1 MTIPPANAPLGTPDA
16 HPETLRLSQVV
27 GSFRL
32 PMALTAALFL
42 LSFVP
47 RIAGNQILQCSVWS
61 AVVALALWQG
71 YMLFHLARRPAL
83 KDFSRAIY
91 AQHYVQAM
99 VQFSVY
105 LYWGYYWRP
114 VYDHLWL
121 IAAQILFAYTFGML
135 LAWSRRRSYML
146 GFGPVPI
153 ILSTN
158 LFLWFHDE
166 WFYMQFLMIAVG
178 FLGKEFVRWK
188 RDGRSVHIFNPSA
201 FSLGFFSLI
210 LITTGTTEL
219 TWAPE
224 ISSTLTLAPGIYT
237 YLFAVGLVVM
247 YFFSITLV
255 SSAAAITLFGFSALY
270 AAIAGVPYFLDSEIP
285 AAVFLGLHLL
295 ITDPSTSPRT
305 PLGKTFFGILYGL
318 GVFAL
323 YTILGYFGEP
333 TLYDKLLCVPLLN
346 LSVIAIDR
354 LVKRISSESLL
365 NLWNPAW
372 LGGRSNIAHMG
383 VWIAVF
389 GLMSVLGRTDAQ
401 HTGDS
406 VPFWQNSC
414 SAELPNACVR
424 LVSVES
430 TYCSDNA
437 AWACNE
443 LGVHYR
449 EGMIVAR
456 DDDLAYGYFARA
468 CELKFQAGCAN
479 ILQDDTVYRDEPLE
493 LDLRLMLRQGGK
505 NLMAYSV
512 QDLYARACNHEWEFA
527 CARSEL
533 GASSAGGD

>member
-1 MTIPPANAPLGTPDA
+1 MNSTQMDTSPA
-16 HPETLRLSQVV
+16 LRLSQVV
-27 GSFRL
+27 GSFKL
-32 PMALTAALFL
+32 PMALTLAIFV
-42 LSFVP
+42 LSFAP
-47 RIAGNQILQCSVWS
+47 RIASNSTLMYSFWGASLV
-61 AVVALALWQG
+61 LLLWQG
-71 YMLFHLARRPAL
+71 FMLIHLARRPAL

-91 AQHYVQAM
+91 SQHYVQAM

-121 IAAQILFAYTFGML
+121 LAGQVMFAYTFGML

-146 GFGPVPI
+146 GFGPIPI
-153 ILSTN
+153 IFSTN
-158 LFLWFHDE
+158 LFLWFHDD
-166 WFYMQFLMIAVG
+166 WFYMQFVMIAVG
-178 FLGKEFVRWK
+178 FLGKEFVRWN

-210 LITTGTTEL
+210 LITTGTTDL

-255 SSAAAITLFGFSALY
+255 SGAAAITLFGFSALY
-270 AAIAGVPYFLDSEIP
+270 AAIAGVPYFLDSDIP

-305 PLGKTFFGILYGL
+305 PLGKTLFGVLYGI

-323 YTILGYFGEP
+323 YTILGWFGEP

-346 LSVIAIDR
+346 LSVIGIDR
-354 LVKRISSESLL
+354 LVRRINSDAVL
-365 NLWNPAW
+365 NLWNPSW
-372 LGGRSNIAHMG
+372 FSGRANVAHMMI
-383 VWIAVF
+383 WISVF
-389 GLMSVLGRTDAQ
+389 GLMSLLGRTDAQ
-401 HTGDS
+401 HPGDS
-406 VPFWQNSC
+406 VPFWEQSC
-414 SAELPNACVR
+414 SAQLPNACDR

-430 TYCSDNA
+430 TYCGDNA

-443 LGVHYR
+443 LGAHYR
-449 EGMIVAR
+449 EGTIVDR
-456 DDDLAYGYFARA
+456 DTDLSYSYFARA

-479 ILQDDTVYRDEPLE
+479 LLQEQTALRAEPLE

-505 NLMAYSV
+505 NLMDTPV
-512 QDLYARACNHEWEFA
+512 FELYARACVHDWAFA
-527 CARSEL
+527 CERS
-533 GASSAGGD
+533 AAAGE